1 MYSINDIKKF
11 MIQSSKDFCCPI
23 TKNILD
29 YRTSIILRDKSN
41 NSDHIVSSHGWQL
54 IQDKAPQLAEK
65 YQPINTIEEYA

>member
-29 YRTSIILRDKSN
+29 YRTSIILRDKETNKDTIISTMGYRLLLPK
-41 NSDHIVSSHGWQL
+41 IL
-54 IQDKAPQLAEK
+54 ERYK
-65 YQPINTIEEYA
+65 PIDTIEDY